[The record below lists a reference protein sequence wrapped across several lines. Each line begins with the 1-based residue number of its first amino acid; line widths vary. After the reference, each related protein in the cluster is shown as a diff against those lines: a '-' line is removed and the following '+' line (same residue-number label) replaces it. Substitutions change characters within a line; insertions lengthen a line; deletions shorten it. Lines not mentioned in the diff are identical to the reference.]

1 MQGDR
6 AVIIPSIASGNM
18 LNVEEEIKFID
29 GSYGHI
35 HIDIEDGN
43 YIPNI
48 TFGEKLLK
56 LICENSSSFK
66 SIHLMVN
73 NPGDFLK
80 TIKECKPDIVFLH
93 TDATRYP
100 SELIKLYQDEGIR
113 VGIAI
118 NPGISINE
126 VEYVLPM
133 VEDILVLTCEPDGRG
148 QKYIKLM
155 EDKIR
160 RLNDYR
166 VNIWVDGGVTENQIN
181 NLIGIGV
188 KNIVMGRAVFTNR
201 DRIIKSEL
209 KK

>member
-6 AVIIPSIASGNM
+6 AVIIPSIASGDM

-29 GSYGHI
+29 KSYGYM

-56 LICENSSSFK
+56 LICQNSSSRK

-73 NPGDFLK
+73 NPGAFLK
-80 TIKECKPDIVFLH
+80 TITECKPDIVFIH
-93 TDATRYP
+93 TDVTRYP
-100 SELIKLYQDEGIR
+100 SELIRLYQDEGIR

-118 NPGISINE
+118 NPGVSVNE
-126 VEYVLPM
+126 IEYIIPLVGD
-133 VEDILVLTCEPDGRG
+133 VLVLTCEPDGRG
-148 QKYIKLM
+148 QMYIRPM

-160 RLNDYR
+160 SLNDYN
-166 VNIWVDGGVTENQIN
+166 VNIWADGGISEGQIN
-181 NLIGIGV
+181 DLIGINV
-188 KNIVMGRAVFTNR
+188 KNIVMGREVFNNR
-201 DRIIKSEL
+201 NRIIKAE
-209 KK
+209 